1 MNIFSLLDQSARRF
15 PDNGAVYLGPTQLWT
30 FSELRSR
37 ALKIAAALRRDFAPG
52 DRIAIFS
59 ENCPEYI
66 ELFFGI
72 WAAGMVVTPINGK
85 LHPREVVQILEDSG
99 ARLLFCSPKQ
109 TCDVQEAMADDD
121 TQVPARLIEI
131 ASNAY
136 AALMGPE
143 MTAPVPSDPNALAWL
158 FFTSGTTGRSKGA
171 MLTHRNLMA
180 LSLAHLAD
188 MDSADDHT
196 SLLHPA
202 PMSHGSGLYIPA
214 YIARGARQVVP
225 ETGGFDPAEF
235 VALCNVHPG
244 CAVFFAPTMVQRLR
258 KWVEAGGER
267 PANLATIIYGGGPMY
282 LEEIRRS
289 IEVFGDVFVQIYGL
303 GESPMTITGLRRR
316 DFAGGDDATLASV
329 GYPRSGVT
337 VAVVDPAGQPVASGD
352 VGEVIC
358 KSDVVMAG
366 YWNNPK
372 ATAETLRDGWL
383 WTGDMGVM
391 DETGCLTLRDRSKDM
406 IVSGGSNVYPREVEE
421 VLLRHPGVEEVS
433 VIGQP
438 DDEWGEIVVAVV
450 VADAALRP
458 SESDLDALCNAHIAR
473 FKRPKKYVF
482 RSDLPKSNY
491 GKVLKRELRDLLRP
505 PA

>member
-1 MNIFSLLDQSARRF
+1 MNIFTLLDQSARRF
-15 PDNGAVYLGPTQLWT
+15 PDNGAVFLGSRQLLT
-30 FSELRSR
+30 FSGLRSR

-52 DRIAIFS
+52 VRIAVFS
-59 ENCPEYI
+59 ENRPEYI

-109 TCDVQEAMADDD
+109 MQAMNEAVAGAGSK
-121 TQVPARLIEI
+121 VCARLIEI
-131 ASNAY
+131 ASEGY
-136 AALMGPE
+136 LALMGAE
-143 MTAPVPSDPNALAWL
+143 MTGPVPSDPAALAWL

-180 LSLAHLAD
+180 MTIAHLAD
-188 MDSADDHT
+188 MDSADENT

-202 PMSHGSGLYIPA
+202 PMSHGSGLYVPA

-225 ETGGFDPAEF
+225 ESGGFDPAEF
-235 VALCNVHPG
+235 IALCNVHPG

-258 KWVEAGGER
+258 KSVEAGGAR

-289 IEVFGDVFVQIYGL
+289 IEVFGGVFVQIYGL
-303 GESPMTITGLRRR
+303 GESPMTITGLRRG
-316 DFAGGDDATLASV
+316 DFAGRDEATLASV
-329 GYPRSGVT
+329 GYPRSGVQ
-337 VAVVDPAGQPVASGD
+337 VAVVDEAGQPVPPGE

-358 KSDVVMAG
+358 KSDVVMSG

-372 ATAETLRDGWL
+372 ATADALRDGWL
-383 WTGDMGVM
+383 WTGDMGVL
-391 DETGCLTLRDRSKDM
+391 DDAGRLTLRDRSKDM

-450 VADAALRP
+450 VADAARPP

-491 GKVLKRELRDLLRP
+491 GKVLKRELRDLLKAP
-505 PA
+505 T